1 MTVNAF
7 IAIDKPAGITSFEV
21 IRCLRRITGI
31 RKIGHTG
38 TLDPFATGLLICC
51 IGSFTRLASF
61 VEAGDKTYSAT
72 VQLGQTSTTGDPE
85 GIIEAVDLPSTVC
98 DYQEIAGKAL
108 ELSEL
113 PVPIYSAVKISG
125 QRAYKLARNGEEMI
139 IPPRGVRISQFEF
152 SSWPDGSVINH
163 NNQFS
168 YRCRVS
174 KGTYIR
180 SLSQWLAKQ
189 LGTEGYTISLRR
201 ESIGNITVGQA
212 LILEDLTP
220 ENWQD
225 NLLKPQDVLV
235 DLSEMD
241 IEEAQYNIV
250 KNGGDICG
258 ATPEIQEP
266 IALYYE
272 SVIVA
277 VGVLKQGQ
285 IHPRIVL

>member
-61 VEAGDKTYSAT
+61 VEAVDKSYLAT
-72 VQLGQTSTTGDPE
+72 VQLGQTSTTGDTE
-85 GIIEAVDLPSTVC
+85 GIIEAVEMPSTFC
-98 DYQEIAGKAL
+98 NYQEIARKAF

-125 QRAYKLARNGEEMI
+125 QRAYKLARNGEEVI

-152 SSWPDGSVINH
+152 SCWPDGSVINH

-201 ESIGNITVGQA
+201 VSIGNISIGQA
-212 LILEDLTP
+212 LNLENLTA

-225 NLLKPQDVLV
+225 NLLKPQDVLADVSAV
-235 DLSEMD
+235 DID
-241 IEEAQYNIV
+241 EAEHNIV
-250 KNGGDICG
+250 KNGGDICN
-258 ATPEIQEP
+258 ATPETQEP
-266 IALYYE
+266 IAMYYK

-277 VGVLKQGQ
+277 IGELKQGK
-285 IHPRIVL
+285 IHPKIVL